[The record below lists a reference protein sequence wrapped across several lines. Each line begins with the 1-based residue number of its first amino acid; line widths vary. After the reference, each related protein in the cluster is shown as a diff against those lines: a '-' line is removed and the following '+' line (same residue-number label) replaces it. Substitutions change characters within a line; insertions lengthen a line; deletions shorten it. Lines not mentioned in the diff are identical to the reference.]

1 MVPPKVMTEL
11 RKSYD
16 AVRRSTIDP
25 HDYEGPLFDLVF
37 DLITT
42 ETFLAGSAS
51 KVIDGDLAI
60 PQRRRSRKETSLNR
74 GSVVALRKRA
84 DC

>member
-42 ETFLAGSAS
+42 ETFLAGIAS

-60 PQRRRSRKETSLNR
+60 PQEGAVVRKP
-74 GSVVALRKRA
+74 ALTEDR
-84 DC
+84 